1 MVPKA
6 GLYQRGLLKS
16 LMTWAI
22 LSPLNSFHALRH
34 SSEFVLFV
42 AVYRLLS
49 LLLTPI

>member
-22 LSPLNSFHALRH
+22 PFSLLCGTLSSIT
-34 SSEFVLFV
+34 
-42 AVYRLLS
+42 LS
-49 LLLTPI
+49 LFLLVALLPVLSLSLTLY